1 MMSKRVLV
9 VAVTIWV
16 IAWLVGGSAA
26 AGSLPDFVVGGSL
39 EVTTLDGLT
48 DDLASGGLNLSGL
61 VSATPP
67 GFADPLRPTAAELR
81 RRSIYLQFRNLV
93 DPVPDGGM
101 GLLWGPQS
109 PGTPTFPG
117 IPFGLIPGV
126 EYKAYLRLP
135 GTRGNVNNVTVVVQI
150 PRHFDPQKACLISA
164 APAGL
169 RGVWGG
175 IAVAQWGLFRG
186 CAVVLND
193 KAGGTG
199 FHLLGPAAAAYAVD
213 DIGGVFGPAAAI
225 GTGAQFA
232 VKSSREL
239 DTFLVA
245 HPDRVAAKHAHSQ
258 INPER
263 LWGRLTLRSI
273 EFAFWALNDQLAGQR
288 SGRLNRQNTVV
299 IASGVSAG
307 GETALLALEEDDEHL
322 IDGVVVTEPG
332 ISPRAGAFTIQFGS
346 NPPFA
351 PGGRSLYDAFTLMGV
366 YAACAA
372 VSPTLTGTPA
382 FGVQPLGAPG
392 GALQNRCA
400 SLKDRGLVS
409 GDTLAEQSASALAV
423 LRRNGYAPGQDWG
436 IPFWEV
442 VNIWRSFQQSYSASY
457 GRFAVWENVCDVSF
471 GATDAT
477 GRPAPVAEAVAK
489 RLFAD
494 GTGAPVF
501 GALSLIADGA
511 QNGPIAENQAVSR
524 STSRADLNL
533 DGALCFRYLATGD
546 RSLLAALD
554 TPSRARADAARARV
568 RQGMREVQATGRLR
582 GRPALLIQGREDA
595 NVFPNW
601 LPRPYYALNQV
612 EEGPRSGL
620 RYIEVTPAQHGDANI
635 STFFLRP
642 GAGAQFAP
650 LHFYLLDGLDRMWEH
665 LTRGTDLPPS
675 QVVRAVP
682 RGLQPY
688 SAANVPSLLPR
699 PSLAPNAGD
708 QITFANGVLWVPE

>member
-1 MMSKRVLV
+1 
-9 VAVTIWV
+9 
-16 IAWLVGGSAA
+16 
-26 AGSLPDFVVGGSL
+26 
-39 EVTTLDGLT
+39 
-48 DDLASGGLNLSGL
+48 
-61 VSATPP
+61 
-67 GFADPLRPTAAELR
+67 
-81 RRSIYLQFRNLV
+81 
-93 DPVPDGGM
+93 
-101 GLLWGPQS
+101 
-109 PGTPTFPG
+109 
-117 IPFGLIPGV
+117 
-126 EYKAYLRLP
+126 
-135 GTRGNVNNVTVVVQI
+135 
-150 PRHFDPQKACLISA
+150 
-164 APAGL
+164 
-169 RGVWGG
+169 
-175 IAVAQWGLFRG
+175 
-186 CAVVLND
+186 
-193 KAGGTG
+193 
-199 FHLLGPAAAAYAVD
+199 LLGPAAAAYAVD
-213 DIGGVFGPAAAI
+213 DIGGVFGPAAAV

-239 DTFLVA
+239 DTFLVT

-346 NPPFA
+346 DPPFA

-400 SLKDRGLVS
+400 SLKARGLVS

-423 LRRNGYAPGQDWG
+423 LRRDGYAPGQDWG

-457 GRFAVWENVCDVSF
+457 GRFALWENVCDVSF

-477 GRPAPVAEAVAK
+477 GRPAPIAEAVAK

-568 RQGMREVQATGRLR
+568 RQGMREVQATGRLPGPTGVADPGSRGRERLPELATAAVLRAQPGR
-582 GRPALLIQGREDA
+582 GRPAQRAPVHRSDAGAARRRQYLHVLPEAGRGSAVRAATFLPAGWARSDVGALDA
-595 NVFPNW
+595 RN
-601 LPRPYYALNQV
+601 RPSSLAS
-612 EEGPRSGL
+612 RSGRPAGSPAVQRGQCAEL
-620 RYIEVTPAQHGDANI
+620 ATAASARSQRRRPDNVRERRATGTGVT
-635 STFFLRP
+635 
-642 GAGAQFAP
+642 
-650 LHFYLLDGLDRMWEH
+650 
-665 LTRGTDLPPS
+665 
-675 QVVRAVP
+675 
-682 RGLQPY
+682 
-688 SAANVPSLLPR
+688 
-699 PSLAPNAGD
+699 
-708 QITFANGVLWVPE
+708 